1 MCKNALYGM
10 SGRPFLCVVWA
21 PVEKWLGENCKQ
33 MERLCLHSRQFNVCR
48 IVVVNYLVWVCLQ
61 TKRPS
66 FASRKTAFGIAV
78 DGLLGCQRRL
88 FASLSKCLCNGGFM
102 LLYYSRRQP
111 TYRFCVYLLPEYMM
125 RLGKVMSKTSFF
137 SFHCAR
143 LCVYLFHEYRM
154 RLGNGMSKTSF
165 FSFHCARLSLYL
177 QIISRQA
184 WA

>member
-1 MCKNALYGM
+1 M

-66 FASRKTAFGIAV
+66 FGMRKTAFGIAV

-143 LCVYLFHEYRM
+143 L
-154 RLGNGMSKTSF
+154 
-165 FSFHCARLSLYL
+165 SLYL
-177 QIISRQA
+177 QSISRQA
-184 WA
+184 LA

>member
-1 MCKNALYGM
+1 M
-10 SGRPFLCVVWA
+10 SWRPFLCVVWA

-48 IVVVNYLVWVCLQ
+48 IAVVNYLVWVCLQ

-66 FASRKTAFGIAV
+66 FGMRKTAFGIAV

-88 FASLSKCLCNGGFM
+88 FASLSKCLRNGGFM

-111 TYRFCVYLLPEYMM
+111 TYRFCVNWFHEYRM

-143 LCVYLFHEYRM
+143 LSVYLFHEYRM
-154 RLGNGMSKTSF
+154 RLGNGMSKTLF

-177 QIISRQA
+177 QSISRQS

>member
-1 MCKNALYGM
+1 MQKRPLRHVVAPLFMCG
-10 SGRPFLCVVWA
+10 VA

-61 TKRPS
+61 TKKPS
-66 FASRKTAFGIAV
+66 FGMRKTAFGIAV

-88 FASLSKCLCNGGFM
+88 FASLSKCLRNGGFM

-111 TYRFCVYLLPEYMM
+111 TYRFCVNWLHEYRM

-143 LCVYLFHEYRM
+143 L
-154 RLGNGMSKTSF
+154 
-165 FSFHCARLSLYL
+165 SLYL
-177 QIISRQA
+177 QSISRQA